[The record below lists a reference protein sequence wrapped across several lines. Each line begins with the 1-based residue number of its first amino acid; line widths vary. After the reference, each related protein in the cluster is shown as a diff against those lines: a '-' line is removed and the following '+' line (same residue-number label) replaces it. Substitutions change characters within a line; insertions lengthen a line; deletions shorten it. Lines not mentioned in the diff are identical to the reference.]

1 VRPPAVVNPAASPSP
16 VAAAQGAPTPIVAP
30 TAAAAPLTSGSS
42 GNSVTTLLIAVLGVG
57 LVGAGYLLRR
67 RRQLQ

>member
-1 VRPPAVVNPAASPSP
+1 M
-16 VAAAQGAPTPIVAP
+16 AAQGTTPILAPTP
-30 TAAAAPLTSGSS
+30 AAAAPPLTGGNS
-42 GNSVTTLLIAVLGVG
+42 GNSLTTLLIAVLGVG